1 MKIRTLLRTAFSA
14 VFLLLLVGT
23 VVYMLTAPEREDERL
38 REELGDPLA
47 FVTDTARTPWVYANE
62 DGTLRVYHE
71 DCYHLTVLRLP
82 EMVNGLPVSHLGNA
96 CSVALPNVERL
107 IFPSGVTQPKFDGGL
122 KKWTALAEVVFREGC
137 VDLTGVA
144 LYAREGL
151 EAVYLPR
158 SLTTIGWHFMRE
170 GDGTP
175 TLYYAGTEEEWVAL
189 GGHAKR
195 LAERYTVVFEAEAPT
210 EWLESTK

>member
-82 EMVNGLPVSHLGNA
+82 EMVNGKPVSHVGNA
-96 CSVALPNVERL
+96 FSTSLSNVERV
-107 IFPSGVTQPKFDGGL
+107 IFPSGVTHPKVDNSL
-122 KKWTALAEVVFREGC
+122 KKWTALKEVVFREGC
-137 VDLTGVA
+137 VDLSDVTIYVG
-144 LYAREGL
+144 EGL
-151 EAVYLPR
+151 EAVYLPK
-158 SLTTIGWHFMRE
+158 SLTVIGWHFMRE
-170 GDGTP
+170 GEGAP
-175 TLYYAGTEEEWVAL
+175 TIYYAGTEEEWAAL
-189 GGHAKR
+189 GYHATR
-195 LAERYTVVFEAEAPT
+195 LAERYTVVFEAEVPT
-210 EWLESTK
+210 EWLENTK